1 MKKTVKIALI
11 PVGITHGSSLKCK
24 YKQVLKKIKKLKKLM
39 KENIVKIFEYNNH
52 IVIVFNDEFTKRS
65 NKEIIILLEDAKEKA
80 NIFKDNTIIEYKIK
94 HNLMLNS
101 MKKSDF
107 IAKINCI
114 YHGDKVIFEIK

>member
-1 MKKTVKIALI
+1 MKKTVKIALV
-11 PVGITHGSSLKCK
+11 PVGITHGESLKCK

-65 NKEIIILLEDAKEKA
+65 NKEIIILLEEAKEKA
-80 NIFKDNTIIEYKIK
+80 NIFKNNTIIEYKIK